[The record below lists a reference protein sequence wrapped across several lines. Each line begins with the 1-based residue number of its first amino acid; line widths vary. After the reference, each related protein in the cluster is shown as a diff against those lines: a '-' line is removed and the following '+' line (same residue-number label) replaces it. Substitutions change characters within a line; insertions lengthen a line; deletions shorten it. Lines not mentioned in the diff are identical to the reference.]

1 MLDALRPIAVQL
13 ELNGRQFLNA
23 IEDMPAEIWL
33 MRLGN
38 RSNHPAFLAL
48 HLLDA
53 RCFLLG
59 LLGVPA
65 SHGFEEVGKDATRL
79 EDIPDYPD
87 SAEILKAWNRVSEG
101 LSSALENAGMERL
114 TGVAPHD
121 FPVSDASVL
130 GAVAFLTQH
139 EAYHLG
145 QLGLIRRAAGMA
157 PLSYS

>member
-1 MLDALRPIAVQL
+1 MLDVLRPVAVQL
-13 ELNGRQFLNA
+13 ELNGRQLLNA
-23 IEDMPAEIWL
+23 IEDMPAEVWL
-33 MRLGN
+33 RRLGEH
-38 RSNHPAFLAL
+38 SNHPAFLAL

-65 SHGFEEVGKDATRL
+65 SHGFEEVGRDATRL

-87 SAEILKAWNRVSEG
+87 SAEILGAWKRVSEN
-101 LSSALENAGMERL
+101 LPSALENAGMERL
-114 TGVAPHD
+114 AAAAPHE

-130 GAVAFLTQH
+130 GAVAFLVQH

-157 PLSYS
+157 PLSYA